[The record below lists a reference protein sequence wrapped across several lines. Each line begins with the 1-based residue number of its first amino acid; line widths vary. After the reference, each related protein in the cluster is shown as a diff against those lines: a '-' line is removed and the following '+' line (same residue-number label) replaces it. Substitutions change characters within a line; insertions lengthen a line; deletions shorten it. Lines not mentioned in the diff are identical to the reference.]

1 MKDRILKYNL
11 IPMMVLFVLSALY
24 FIGSFINR
32 LIIEIKFKSGDYA
45 YKTTDLSGDFLQG
58 LYGEEESIIYLLL
71 AFVGLSLIVVI
82 TTLFY
87 QKFLS
92 KAPFMLLSLSAIP
105 VLLYV
110 AGSFCEN
117 IFPLAVMLAFDV
129 LYVLLAVIFTLKDFF
144 DFDVDIDE
152 IDYSVP
158 NVHINK
164 RDKLSLV
171 AVIVLFLAGSMYYFR
186 RILNWLDVFD
196 FLSYQDDDALFMSFL
211 IAEIFMIAAVA
222 LTVLLLKE
230 RVSYATT
237 ALLGMGTVLPICF
250 VVSLYGSPS
259 FEGIVI
265 CFALYSLYIAASLFV
280 TIRNIKRTE
289 KTG

>member
-1 MKDRILKYNL
+1 MKSRILKYNL
-11 IPMMVLFVLSALY
+11 IPMLVLFVFSALY

-58 LYGEEESIIYLLL
+58 LYGKEESIIYLLS
-71 AFVGLSLIVVI
+71 AFVGLSLIVII

-92 KAPFMLLSLSAIP
+92 KTPFMLLSLSVIP

-117 IFPLAVMLAFDV
+117 IFPLAVMLIFDV
-129 LYVLLAVIFTLKDFF
+129 VYVLLTVFFTLRDFM

-152 IDYSVP
+152 IDDSVP
-158 NVHINK
+158 NACIGK
-164 RDKLSLV
+164 RDKLSLI
-171 AVIVLFLAGSMYYFR
+171 AVIVLFLAGSMYYFI

-196 FLSYQDDDALFMSFL
+196 FLLYQNETTLFKSFL
-211 IAEIFMIAAVA
+211 IAEALMIAAAA
-222 LTVLLLKE
+222 LTVLRLKE
-230 RVSYATT
+230 KVSYATT
-237 ALLGMGTVLPICF
+237 ASLGMGTVLPICF

-265 CFALYSLYIAASLFV
+265 CFALYSLYIAASLFAA
-280 TIRNIKRTE
+280 IRNIKRTE
-289 KTG
+289 KTT

>member
-11 IPMMVLFVLSALY
+11 IPMLVLFVFSALY
-24 FIGSFINR
+24 FIASFINR

-58 LYGEEESIIYLLL
+58 LYGKEESIIYLLL
-71 AFVGLSLIVVI
+71 AFVGLSLIVII
-82 TTLFY
+82 TILFY

-92 KAPFMLLSLSAIP
+92 KTPFMLLSLSVIP

-117 IFPLAVMLAFDV
+117 IFPLAVMLVFDV
-129 LYVLLAVIFTLKDFF
+129 VYVLLALIFTLKDFF

-152 IDYSVP
+152 IDYSVT
-158 NVHINK
+158 NANMKK

-186 RILNWLDVFD
+186 RILSWLDVFD

-211 IAEIFMIAAVA
+211 IAEHFMIAAAA
-222 LTVLLLKE
+222 LTALLLKE
-230 RVSYATT
+230 KVSYATT
-237 ALLGMGTVLPICF
+237 ALLVMGTVLPIGF

-259 FEGIVI
+259 IASIAI
-265 CFALYSLYIAASLFV
+265 CLTLYSLYIAASLFV

>member
-1 MKDRILKYNL
+1 MKNRILKYNL
-11 IPMMVLFVLSALY
+11 IPMLVLFVFSALY

-58 LYGEEESIIYLLL
+58 LYGKEESIIYLLL

-82 TTLFY
+82 TILFY

-92 KAPFMLLSLSAIP
+92 KTPFMLLSLSVIP

-129 LYVLLAVIFTLKDFF
+129 LYVLLTVIFTLKNFF

-152 IDYSVP
+152 IDYSVT
-158 NVHINK
+158 NANMKK

-186 RILNWLDVFD
+186 RIFNWLDVFD
-196 FLSYQDDDALFMSFL
+196 FLSYQDVDALFMSFL
-211 IAEIFMIAAVA
+211 IAEVFMIAAVI
-222 LTVLLLKE
+222 LTVLLLKDK
-230 RVSYATT
+230 VSYAMT
-237 ALLGMGTVLPICF
+237 ALLGMGTVLPIGF

-259 FEGIVI
+259 IASIAI
-265 CFALYSLYIAASLFV
+265 CLTLYSLYIAASLFV

-289 KTG
+289 KTD

>member
-1 MKDRILKYNL
+1 MKNRILKYNL
-11 IPMMVLFVLSALY
+11 IPMLALFIFSAFYYIGL
-24 FIGSFINR
+24 FIYR
-32 LIIEIKFKSGDYA
+32 LIVEFKFKSGDYA
-45 YKTTDLSGDFLQG
+45 YKSTDLGGDFLQG
-58 LYGEEESIIYLLL
+58 LYGEEWSLAYMLM
-71 AFVGLSLIVVI
+71 AFVGLSLITVI
-82 TTLFY
+82 TVLFY

-92 KAPFMLLSLSAIP
+92 KTPFMLLSLSVIP

-110 AGSFCEN
+110 EGSFCEN

-129 LYVLLAVIFTLKDFF
+129 LYVFLTVIFTLKDFL

-152 IDYSVP
+152 IDDSVP
-158 NVHINK
+158 NAHMNK

-196 FLSYQDDDALFMSFL
+196 FLSYQDIDALFMSFL
-211 IAEIFMIAAVA
+211 IAEIFMIAATA
-222 LTVLLLKE
+222 LTVMLLKE
-230 RVSYATT
+230 KVSYATT
-237 ALLGMGTVLPICF
+237 ASLGMGTVLPICF

-265 CFALYSLYIAASLFV
+265 CFALYSLYIAASLFAA
-280 TIRNIKRTE
+280 IRNIKRTE
-289 KTG
+289 TAD

>member
-1 MKDRILKYNL
+1 MKNRILKYNL
-11 IPMMVLFVLSALY
+11 IPMLVLFVFSALY

-58 LYGEEESIIYLLL
+58 LYGKEESIIYLLL

-82 TTLFY
+82 TILFY

-92 KAPFMLLSLSAIP
+92 KTPFMLLSLSVIP

-117 IFPLAVMLAFDV
+117 IFPLAVMLVFDV
-129 LYVLLAVIFTLKDFF
+129 VYVLLALIFTLKDFL

-152 IDYSVP
+152 IDYSVT
-158 NVHINK
+158 NANMKK

-186 RILNWLDVFD
+186 RILSWLDVFD

-211 IAEIFMIAAVA
+211 IAEVFMIAAAA
-222 LTVLLLKE
+222 LTALLLKE
-230 RVSYATT
+230 KVSYATT
-237 ALLGMGTVLPICF
+237 ALLVMGTVLPIGF

-259 FEGIVI
+259 IASIAI
-265 CFALYSLYIAASLFV
+265 CLTLYSLYIAASLFV